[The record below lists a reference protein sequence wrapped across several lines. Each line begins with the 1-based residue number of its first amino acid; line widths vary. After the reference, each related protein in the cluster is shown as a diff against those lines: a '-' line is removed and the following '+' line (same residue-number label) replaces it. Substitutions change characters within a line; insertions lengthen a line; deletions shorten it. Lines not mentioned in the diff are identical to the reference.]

1 MAVREIVL
9 VSQGNPVLREKARKV
24 GKIDESVRRLIDDM
38 VETMREAPGVGLA
51 APQVGVGLRIIV
63 VEAPEDEDD
72 PQSGKVYAVINPE
85 IVKVS
90 PDIEEGEEGCLSIPY
105 INGLVDRHI
114 WVVVK
119 GVDAQGR
126 EFRIKARDYVA
137 RIFQHEIDHLDGI
150 LFTDRITSPD
160 KYWDIRKKS
169 RPADADEAG
178 AKGETA
184 PAKSG

>member
-9 VSQGNPVLREKARKV
+9 VSEGNPVLREKARKV

-63 VEAPEDEDD
+63 VEAPEEEDD

-90 PDIEEGEEGCLSIPY
+90 PDMEEGEEGCLSIPY
-105 INGLVDRHI
+105 INGLVDRHT

-119 GVDAQGR
+119 GQDAQGR

-160 KYWDIRKKS
+160 KYWDIRKKA
-169 RPADADEAG
+169 RAAEGDAAKSEA
-178 AKGETA
+178 T
-184 PAKSG
+184 PAKSV